1 MPDEKITI
9 QICSGP
15 TCYMLGAGRLLKLE
29 AGLPEAWRE
38 KVEITIYPCAK
49 ECEMEN
55 LGGAP
60 FVRINGET
68 LSGATRE
75 TIHARI
81 FRILE
86 ECRK

>member
-1 MPDEKITI
+1 MSDEKITI
-9 QICSGP
+9 HICSGP

-29 AGLPEAWRE
+29 TCLPEAWRE

-49 ECEMEN
+49 ECQTET
-55 LGGAP
+55 LCDAP

-68 LSGATRE
+68 LPGATRE
-75 TIHARI
+75 TIHERI

-86 ECRK
+86 ER